1 MLNEREF
8 TRCKISIFPSVYVGR
23 FSSVNVT
30 KPQETADL
38 VTFTEEILIGKLQCL
53 STFAPNACSDP
64 RLKVVAIGIILL
76 YTHPVFENS
85 KENVYIW

>member
-38 VTFTEEILIGKLQCL
+38 VTFTEEILVGKLQWL
-53 STFAPNACSDP
+53 STFAP
-64 RLKVVAIGIILL
+64 RMLVQIQG
-76 YTHPVFENS
+76 
-85 KENVYIW
+85 

>member
-38 VTFTEEILIGKLQCL
+38 VTFTEEILIGN
-53 STFAPNACSDP
+53 FNASLHLP
-64 RLKVVAIGIILL
+64 RMLVLIQG
-76 YTHPVFENS
+76 
-85 KENVYIW
+85 